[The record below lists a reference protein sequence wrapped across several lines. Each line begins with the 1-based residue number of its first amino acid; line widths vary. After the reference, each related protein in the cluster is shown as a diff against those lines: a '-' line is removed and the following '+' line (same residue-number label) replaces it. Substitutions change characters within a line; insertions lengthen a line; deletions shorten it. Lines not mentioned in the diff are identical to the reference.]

1 MHALLRGAVFAL
13 PRRLRR
19 LPSPGSAPRG
29 VVVAPIQP
37 RYRPLPSHDPMRCTG
52 SPLATSARSP
62 PPVATQTGRGRCR
75 ACGVCAGDT
84 GSARALRESHRV
96 CASRTGSRSGG
107 ATTCLACSWATGG
120 RVHRAK
126 PCAVCS
132 SVTGGRCARTPV
144 RCGPVRAS
152 RAGPGRAGQG
162 REASFARRASTATAA
177 AAITGT
183 ATHTAMP
190 TRRPTCVVIH
200 PDQRSAERGAAGER
214 EHVEP
219 HHPPAHRRGHPQLTS
234 LTNTW
239 RVGLSTTNTRPAA
252 TWPAR
257 TSPVKV
263 NTASAVVSAELVA
276 PVVSRTASLLDP
288 PRGQR
293 PLGPEV
299 AVSAS
304 GKWTSNRHP
313 GP

>member
-152 RAGPGRAGQG
+152 RAGPGRAGLVRGG
-162 REASFARRASTATAA
+162 RPALRGGRV
-177 AAITGT
+177 
-183 ATHTAMP
+183 P
-190 TRRPTCVVIH
+190 LRRRPPSQGPQRTPPCR
-200 PDQRSAERGAAGER
+200 PDA
-214 EHVEP
+214 
-219 HHPPAHRRGHPQLTS
+219 PPA
-234 LTNTW
+234 W
-239 RVGLSTTNTRPAA
+239 
-252 TWPAR
+252 
-257 TSPVKV
+257 
-263 NTASAVVSAELVA
+263 
-276 PVVSRTASLLDP
+276 
-288 PRGQR
+288 
-293 PLGPEV
+293 
-299 AVSAS
+299 
-304 GKWTSNRHP
+304 
-313 GP
+313 